1 MGSGM
6 KDQLLTQDEQQQVVD
21 FVKAKK
27 YRYEGAIIRY
37 IEKNFVDKEGGYQRL
52 DPVYECARLVEHGP
66 LYWIALDEEKV
77 GSDRYSEAELRYR
90 YASWKYPD
98 FIADVIKEIYEV
110 EENAVEKIVANLQEI
125 GALLSKMH
133 RRRKRGEAVEPI
145 LEALNKLGSRRP
157 VRQRFSVHISR
168 ETGKFVVSVQSREHQ
183 LPKALEH
190 AADEIRTATEKL
202 K

>member
-1 MGSGM
+1 M
-6 KDQLLTQDEQQQVVD
+6 KDQLLTQDEQQRVVD

-37 IEKNFVDKEGGYQRL
+37 IEKNFVDKEGGHQRL

-90 YASWKYPD
+90 YAPWKYPD
-98 FIADVIKEIYEV
+98 FVTDVIKEIYEV
-110 EENAVEKIVANLQEI
+110 EENAVEKLVTDLNEI
-125 GALLSKMH
+125 TSLMNKV
-133 RRRKRGEAVEPI
+133 RRRRRRGEVVEPI

-157 VRQRFSVHISR
+157 VKQRFSVHISR
-168 ETGKFVVSVQSREHQ
+168 ETGKFIVVANSQEH
-183 LPKALEH
+183 LPRSIAH
-190 AADEIRTATEKL
+190 AADEVRTSGEKL